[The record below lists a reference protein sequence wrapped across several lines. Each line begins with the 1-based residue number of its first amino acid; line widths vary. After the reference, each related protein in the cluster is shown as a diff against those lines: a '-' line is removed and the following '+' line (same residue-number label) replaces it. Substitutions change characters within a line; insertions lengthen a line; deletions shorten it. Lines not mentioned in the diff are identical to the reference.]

1 MKLSD
6 LIKILDALFEVGQSL
21 ENDNTGFQ
29 LGNLH
34 NDIKTVL
41 VTLDVTY
48 GAIDEA
54 IACGAG
60 LVISHHN
67 LIFEPIYCITSDDAA
82 GAKILRLAKNDISVY
97 SAHTNYDAMQGG
109 LNDLLFEALGL
120 KNPVVIEPLHNDMCS
135 CHDSSEPLSLKDGN
149 NAKSNNKNTSEDNRK
164 KVAGFGRMG
173 ELKVPLA
180 LQDVMA
186 ILKEK
191 LGLINMQWMAPA
203 PAGLKDIKS
212 EKILS
217 TKKIRKIAV
226 INGGANSLAYILS
239 SPSFDCDLVIT
250 GEMKY
255 SNAAMIAESGKIFI
269 AAGHAETEKL
279 AIDGIYGRMKKN
291 KKLAGINIIKSK
303 AGYIPWRYYIE

>member
-6 LIKILDALFEVGQSL
+6 LIKILDRLFKVEQSL

-29 LGNLH
+29 MGKLQ

-41 VTLDVTY
+41 ITLDVTY
-48 GAIDEA
+48 GAINEA
-54 IACGAG
+54 IAAGAS
-60 LVISHHN
+60 LIISHHP
-67 LIFEPIYCITSDDAA
+67 LIFEQIYSITSNDAA
-82 GAKILRLAKNDISVY
+82 GAKILRLAQNDISVY

-109 LNDLLFEALGL
+109 LNDLVFEALWL
-120 KNPVVIEPLHNDMCS
+120 KNPVVIEPLNNDLCS
-135 CHDSSEPLSLKDGN
+135 CNDANG
-149 NAKSNNKNTSEDNRK
+149 TS
-164 KVAGFGRMG
+164 AGFGRMG
-173 ELKVPLA
+173 VLEVTMA
-180 LQDVMA
+180 LQGVMA

-203 PAGLKDIKS
+203 PPGLQGAKSIDI
-212 EKILS
+212 LR

-226 INGGANSLAYILS
+226 INGSANSLTDILS
-239 SPSFDCDLVIT
+239 SPAFECDLVIT

-255 SNAAMIAESGKIFI
+255 SNAAMIAESGKFFI

-291 KKLAGINIIKSK
+291 KKLAGINIIKSNT
-303 AGYIPWRYYIE
+303 GYIPWRYYIE